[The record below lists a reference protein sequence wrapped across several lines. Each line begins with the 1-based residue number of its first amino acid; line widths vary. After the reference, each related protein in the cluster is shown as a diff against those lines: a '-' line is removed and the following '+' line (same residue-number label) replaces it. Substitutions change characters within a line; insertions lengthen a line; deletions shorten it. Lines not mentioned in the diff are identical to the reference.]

1 MVCKLDDLAEAV
13 EKGLIAGCGLDVYE
27 TEPLPS
33 EHKLW
38 GLDNVLMTPHIAV
51 ADAENLSE
59 RRYQI
64 LIENARLFLD
74 NDGLNNIVDKE
85 KWF

>member
-1 MVCKLDDLAEAV
+1 
-13 EKGLIAGCGLDVYE
+13 
-27 TEPLPS
+27 
-33 EHKLW
+33 
-38 GLDNVLMTPHIAV
+38 V

-74 NDGLNNIVDKE
+74 NDELNNIVDKE